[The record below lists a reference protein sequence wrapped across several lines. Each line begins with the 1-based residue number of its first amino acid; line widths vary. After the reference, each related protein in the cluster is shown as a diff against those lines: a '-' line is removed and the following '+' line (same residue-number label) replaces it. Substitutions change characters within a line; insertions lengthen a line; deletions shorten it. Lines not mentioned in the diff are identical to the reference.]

1 MLLCTTAS
9 YDAFLTEIPIG
20 SPDGSGFNQVRIV
33 PVRSHVSITVPTVGL
48 DLDSS

>member
-1 MLLCTTAS
+1 VLLCTTAS